1 MSTITTRIVNKGAPL
16 RVLAGAE
23 LKALHGVSRAIKIE
37 VLSLLAYIK
46 VNKLSDQILH
56 VRTGRLRRSITA
68 RFEDNGA
75 TYSKG
80 IIGTNVSYARAHEEG
95 VNKTVSVKAHT
106 RVISQAFGK
115 PISPREVNVRAH
127 PMKMNLPARPF
138 MRTSLEENKPRI
150 MTNIRKALGEA
161 IK

>member
-23 LKALHGVSRAIKIE
+23 LKALQGVNRAIKIE

-46 VNKLSDQILH
+46 VNKLSDQTLH

-68 RFEDNGA
+68 RFEDNGT

-127 PMKMNLPARPF
+127 PLKMNLPARPF